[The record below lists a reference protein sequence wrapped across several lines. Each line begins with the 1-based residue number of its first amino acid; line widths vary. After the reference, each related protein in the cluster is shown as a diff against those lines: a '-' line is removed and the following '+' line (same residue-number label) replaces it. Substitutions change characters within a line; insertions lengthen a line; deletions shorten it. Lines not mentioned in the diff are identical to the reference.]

1 MTQSYQ
7 PNFERLEIAFR
18 GGTPDRVPL
27 YDSINANFMSKYMGK
42 PVATFQDVLEFRLA
56 AGYDYTSVR
65 ADIDFAA
72 GVEAKEGARLTHDE
86 SGASRKWAPEGAGQ
100 ITTWADF
107 EKHPWPKPEDV
118 NYRELEVAAKSL
130 PAGMK
135 LLQSR
140 GHIFTDVSH
149 LMGFETFSMAIFEQP
164 DLVAAIFEKVG
175 SVVYSIYD
183 TVSSFDAV
191 GGVVFPDDLAYKNG
205 LLVSP
210 QVYRQYSFPWMRKII
225 DLCHRRGKLFIF
237 HTDGNIIKVWD
248 DIVDMGVDV
257 LHPIDP
263 TGMDIRAAKA
273 RATGKLAIMGNV
285 NQAFPLG
292 LGTPADVEVEV
303 LGLLRDVAPGGGY
316 CVSSSNSVQENVPVE
331 NFRAMTETVLKW
343 GKYPIDIPDSVVA
356 DARRRAAVGRAG

>member
-1 MTQSYQ
+1 LATAYQ
-7 PNFERLEIAFR
+7 PNFERMEIAFR

-27 YDSINANFMSKYMGK
+27 YESTSAPFMSKYLGR
-42 PVATFQDVLEFRLA
+42 PAVTFQDTVDFRLA
-56 AGYDYTSVR
+56 AGYDYASVR
-65 ADIDFAA
+65 VDIDFAA
-72 GVEAKEGARLTHDE
+72 GIEAKEGMRQTQDP
-86 SGASRKWAPEGAGQ
+86 SGAQRKWAPEGAGQ
-100 ITTWADF
+100 ITSWEDF
-107 EKHPWPKPEDV
+107 EKHPWPKAEDV

-130 PAGMK
+130 PDGMK

-164 DLVAAIFEKVG
+164 DLVGAIFDKVG

-183 TVSSFDAV
+183 ALSSFEAV
-191 GGVVFPDDLAYKNG
+191 GGVVFPDDLAYKGG

-210 QVYRQYSFPWMRKII
+210 QVYRRWLFPWMRKII
-225 DLCHRRGKLFIF
+225 ILCQRSKPFIF
-237 HTDGNIIKVWD
+237 HTDGNILKVWD

-257 LHPIDP
+257 LHPMDP

-273 RATGKLAIMGNV
+273 RAAGKLCIMGNV

-292 LGTPADVEVEV
+292 MGTPADVELEV

-316 CVSSSNSVQENVPVE
+316 CLSSSNSVQENVPVE

-343 GKYPIDIPDSVVA
+343 GKYPIDIPVSA
-356 DARRRAAVGRAG
+356 FGDAERRAAASQT